1 VPTRMRVGSAGRLL
15 VAATNRRTRMMADV
29 RSALEAA
36 DRAAVGVLAVWSSK
50 HQRAVAY
57 AVTPYVSSGRLVIT
71 STLAYLP
78 EVRNLVL
85 DRRMSVLVGG
95 YRFEGGAKVRL
106 DPDGSEFVETLL
118 DQEIRKYP
126 PTGWYAR
133 VPGHRRLLRWY
144 FGRAIIQ
151 LDATSVEEVP
161 GSDTWVVVAGD
172 RAAGAPLIEPVA
184 APPAAAE
191 YFRPQP
197 ARSEAKLQDGAALVL
212 AHAEPEPWDLRQVRY
227 SGRLVDG
234 MFTVRR
240 RTGGLDQPGE
250 APGCLEF
257 IRPNRRRNAAGVGAV
272 AGLRGLPPKDR
283 RPTGGHRRASPAR
296 RQH

>member
-1 VPTRMRVGSAGRLL
+1 MAT
-15 VAATNRRTRMMADV
+15 TNRRTRMMADV

-71 STLAYLP
+71 STLAYLTK
-78 EVRNLVL
+78 VRNLVL
-85 DRRMSVLVGG
+85 DPRLSVLVGG
-95 YRFEGGAKVRL
+95 YRFEGVAKVRL

-151 LDATSVEEVP
+151 LEATSVEEVP
-161 GSDTWVVVAGD
+161 GSDMWTIVVGD
-172 RAAGAPLIEPVA
+172 REAAGPPLIEPVA

-191 YFRPQP
+191 SFRPQP
-197 ARSEAKLQDGAALVL
+197 ARSEAKLPDGAALIL
-212 AHAEPEPWDLRQVRY
+212 GHAEPKSWDLRQVRY
-227 SGRLVDG
+227 SGRIVDG
-234 MFTVRR
+234 LFTVRR
-240 RTGGLDQPGE
+240 RTGRLDQRAE
-250 APGCLEF
+250 ARGWLEF
-257 IRPNRRRNAAGVGAV
+257 IRYSGLMNAAGLAAV
-272 AGLRGLPPKDR
+272 AELRRLQQ
-283 RPTGGHRRASPAR
+283 TTAR
-296 RQH
+296 

>member
-1 VPTRMRVGSAGRLL
+1 MQVGSARRLL

-50 HQRAVAY
+50 HQRPVAY

-71 STLAYLP
+71 STLAYLTK
-78 EVRNLVL
+78 VRNLVL
-85 DRRMSVLVGG
+85 DPRMSVLVGG
-95 YRFEGGAKVRL
+95 YRFEGVANVRL
-106 DPDGSEFVETLL
+106 DPDGSEFVKTLL

-151 LDATSVEEVP
+151 LEATSVEEVP
-161 GSDTWVVVAGD
+161 GSDMWTIVAGD
-172 RAAGAPLIEPVA
+172 RAAVGPPLIEPVA

-197 ARSEAKLQDGAALVL
+197 ARSEAKLPDGAALIL
-212 AHAEPEPWDLRQVRY
+212 GHAEPKPWDLRQVRY
-227 SGRLVDG
+227 SGRIVDG
-234 MFTVRR
+234 TFTVRR
-240 RTGGLDQPGE
+240 RTGGLDQRAE
-250 APGCLEF
+250 AAGWLEF
-257 IRPNRRRNAAGVGAV
+257 IRHSGRMNAAGVAAV
-272 AGLRGLPPKDR
+272 AELRRLQQTTSG
-283 RPTGGHRRASPAR
+283 
-296 RQH
+296 